1 MQETPFECRFFEY
14 DKCQILSVHTK
25 DVLCSFQNDQIPF
38 ILLEVH
44 PQTKN
49 SRNCFAFL
57 KEFLDS
63 FFRAKISRI
72 CTEFRILLQADK
84 LCYHSIS

>member
-44 PQTKN
+44 PQTKKLEKLF
-49 SRNCFAFL
+49 CIL
-57 KEFLDS
+57 E
-63 FFRAKISRI
+63 RI
-72 CTEFRILLQADK
+72 P
-84 LCYHSIS
+84 